1 MELTERQTKVFKA
14 IVDEFTATAEPVGS
28 KRLQELLDFNCSSA
42 TLRNEMAA
50 LEEMGL
56 LEKTHTSSG
65 RIPSSLGYRYY
76 VDHLMVKHLEPNVVS
91 ALQQVFDQRHASME
105 EVVKESCDI
114 LSQMTNLT
122 TLALGPDSRYQ
133 RLQHISMIP
142 LNEKSAVA
150 LFVTNTGHT
159 ENKVFHFNETV
170 SMNDLTTCCNVLN
183 DHLTGLPINE
193 VVDEMKRLEPE
204 LAAKVA
210 RHEVLFEAFVSAFV
224 KFASNQF
231 YFSGKSNMLYQP
243 EFADIEKLKQM
254 MNILEDTSLWRK
266 ISADNERMLVRIG
279 QDNSAVLNRDDVSV
293 VASKFKIN
301 DGEEGQLMVVG
312 PTRMPYNE
320 IVALMEYMS
329 RRIEEMFN
337 DE

>member
-105 EVVKESCDI
+105 EVVKASCDI
-114 LSQMTNLT
+114 LSQMRNLT

-204 LAAKVA
+204 LATKVA